1 MRYCEHCK
9 VHIRGDRKY
18 CPLCQ
23 NTLSGTGSEEEEI
36 FPDIPP
42 VYQYNLLIRVMLFI
56 SISIVVVS
64 LAVNTMFPVP
74 VNWPMFILSGILCI
88 WISLAMVIRKRHN
101 IPKSI
106 IWQVAVISVLAV
118 IWDWRT
124 GWRGWSLDYVIPIVC
139 VVAMIVMY
147 IMAKIMR
154 LGVRDFIIY
163 IVLDGIFGIIPV
175 LFLLFN
181 MLQVKYPS
189 VISISVS
196 TLSLAAV
203 VLFEGENIKEELN
216 KRMHL

>member
-1 MRYCEHCK
+1 MQYCEHCK
-9 VHIRGDRKY
+9 VHIRGNRKY

-23 NTLSGTGSEEEEI
+23 NTLTGNGCEEEEI
-36 FPDIPP
+36 FPRIP
-42 VYQYNLLIRVMLFI
+42 VTYQYNLVIRVMLFI
-56 SISIVVVS
+56 SISIVVICFAINS
-64 LAVNTMFPVP
+64 MFPVD
-74 VNWPMFILSGILCI
+74 VNWPMFIIAGILCI

-124 GWRGWSLDYVIPIVC
+124 GWRGWSLDFVIPIVC

-147 IMAKIMR
+147 ITAKIMR

-163 IVLDGIFGIIPV
+163 IALDGIFGIIPI

-181 MLQVKYPS
+181 LLHVRYPS
-189 VISISVS
+189 VISISLS
-196 TLSLAAV
+196 ILSLAAV
-203 VLFEGENIKEELN
+203 ILFEGENIKEELN

>member
-1 MRYCEHCK
+1 MQYCEHCK
-9 VHIRGDRKY
+9 VHIRGNRKY

-23 NTLSGTGSEEEEI
+23 NTLSGLGSEEEEV
-36 FPDIPP
+36 FPDIP
-42 VYQYNLLIRVMLFI
+42 VTYQYNLMIRVMMFI

-64 LAVNTMFPVP
+64 LAVNAMFPVN
-74 VNWPMFILSGILCI
+74 VNWPMFIIFGILCI

-106 IWQVAVISVLAV
+106 IWQVGVISVLAV
-118 IWDWRT
+118 LWDWKT

-147 IMAKIMR
+147 ITAKIMR

-163 IVLDGIFGIIPV
+163 IVLDSIFGIIPII
-175 LFLLFN
+175 FLLLNF
-181 MLQVKYPS
+181 LHVKYPS
-189 VISISVS
+189 VISISISV
-196 TLSLAAV
+196 LSLAAV
-203 VLFEGENIKEELN
+203 ILFEGDNIREELN